1 MISVCLWWY
10 WKWQQ
15 GSFHPPGHEVEL
27 GVLCCPGGLRVG
39 ASPFPGWGC
48 GLSIG
53 KARGCL
59 CQGMGSALPS
69 LMTVQEEAAMQILPG
84 ARQGSNPVDL
94 GMQGLLLRE
103 RLSHMEKEEG
113 QGSCW
118 PETAATSP
126 EHLHVQF
133 HNRIKA
139 VVLEEGWV
147 SGTGLHWGLHGGD

>member
-1 MISVCLWWY
+1 
-10 WKWQQ
+10 
-15 GSFHPPGHEVEL
+15 
-27 GVLCCPGGLRVG
+27 
-39 ASPFPGWGC
+39 
-48 GLSIG
+48 
-53 KARGCL
+53 
-59 CQGMGSALPS
+59 
-69 LMTVQEEAAMQILPG
+69 MQILPG
-84 ARQGSNPVDL
+84 ARQGSNPVEL
-94 GMQGLLLRE
+94 GGVQGLLLRE
-103 RLSHMEKEEG
+103 GLFHMEKEEG

>member
-1 MISVCLWWY
+1 M
-10 WKWQQ
+10 
-15 GSFHPPGHEVEL
+15 
-27 GVLCCPGGLRVG
+27 
-39 ASPFPGWGC
+39 
-48 GLSIG
+48 G
-53 KARGCL
+53 KARGYL
-59 CQGMGSALPS
+59 CQGMGSVLPS
-69 LMTVQEEAAMQILPG
+69 PVTVQEEAAMQILPR
-84 ARQGSNPVDL
+84 ARQRSNPAEL
-94 GMQGLLLRE
+94 GGTQGLLLRE
-103 RLSHMEKEEG
+103 WLSHMEKEEG

>member
-1 MISVCLWWY
+1 
-10 WKWQQ
+10 
-15 GSFHPPGHEVEL
+15 
-27 GVLCCPGGLRVG
+27 
-39 ASPFPGWGC
+39 
-48 GLSIG
+48 
-53 KARGCL
+53 
-59 CQGMGSALPS
+59 
-69 LMTVQEEAAMQILPG
+69 MQILPG
-84 ARQGSNPVDL
+84 ARQGSNPVGL
-94 GMQGLLLRE
+94 GMQGLLLGE